1 MVALHSKCTSA
12 ITFESLWQCGH
23 AHPRRAHVQGP
34 RGDARGGRYR
44 GHGRRL
50 PARGQGACTRK
61 SGERTYTHTERER
74 ERERCAQ
81 MHTCTLAH
89 TRSESVPH
97 APSSNARMH
106 THTHTH
112 THTQVGP
119 IADDAIKIGAK
130 VLWLQLA
137 VRNAGLFCLCNRSL
151 LPLYYV
157 TLAPILGLF
166 GLCDRSVLPLYLVPL
181 AHTLGLFC
189 LCNRSVLPL

>member
-97 APSSNARMH
+97 APCSHARTHKH
-106 THTHTH
+106 THTHRWDQSPTMPSRSAPRSCGCSSPCV
-112 THTQVGP
+112 TQVSFASV
-119 IADDAIKIGAK
+119 I
-130 VLWLQLA
+130 
-137 VRNAGLFCLCNRSL
+137 GLFCLCTKR
-151 LPLYYV
+151 
-157 TLAPILGLF
+157 
-166 GLCDRSVLPLYLVPL
+166 D
-181 AHTLGLFC
+181 
-189 LCNRSVLPL
+189 